1 LSNIES
7 SKLLAAIGALLLFL
21 TLYSSSR
28 QHYRHNYVAYRHK
41 RYSEHYRDDSIFRY
55 TLNGLILV
63 YWYSSL
69 LRLLQWRPSLAGSPS
84 LQLGDGLLTTS
95 GGIILTIVLILVFT
109 FYILMA
115 KNFRCIFGTLA
126 QRPPRKHVSHCQV
139 PCCSGCNLNDNCR
152 RRLNIGTDCMANSSD
167 RPLLNEIIANTAS
180 YSQSTYTLPPPLNAQ
195 TTRYCPNCGS
205 HVDTNATFCPHCG
218 RQLIT
223 SLPFFFMKKPFS
235 WRFNGRLRHK
245 LYFMY
250 CFIATTEVYECNK
263 KKLLF

>member
-1 LSNIES
+1 MSNIES

-126 QRPPRKHVSHCQV
+126 QRPRENMFHTARYLVVQ
-139 PCCSGCNLNDNCR
+139 GAIL
-152 RRLNIGTDCMANSSD
+152 T
-167 RPLLNEIIANTAS
+167 IIAGGGLILVRTAWLILAIALFS
-180 YSQSTYTLPPPLNAQ
+180 MKLSPTQPPIVNQHTL
-195 TTRYCPNCGS
+195 
-205 HVDTNATFCPHCG
+205 F
-218 RQLIT
+218 
-223 SLPFFFMKKPFS
+223 
-235 WRFNGRLRHK
+235 
-245 LYFMY
+245 LYH
-250 CFIATTEVYECNK
+250 
-263 KKLLF
+263 